1 MDSRFR
7 ENDGG
12 KQWSLTPLLMLA
24 ATALLLAGCDRS
36 GRAAPPSFGLV
47 FPPIEGD
54 LMTTSSPSLA
64 DLSGDGVP
72 DIVFG
77 TGVDRVVPAPSGG
90 RMLDSEPDVSGYV
103 VAVSGKS
110 NEILWQVPNPR
121 DAFTTPRFAR
131 LNGDDVP
138 DVVMGGREGV
148 LSAFSGVDG
157 ALLWRVTGDAV
168 AKTSFPLNFFTP
180 AAIDDANGDGVS
192 DLLVTYGGDDSAL
205 PRDPRGPGYLAVI
218 SGADGKVLAAG
229 KTPDGAE
236 TYSSPVVY
244 RRPDRTQWVVFGT
257 GGETLGGAA
266 YRAPVA
272 SLLDGTF
279 ATRAER
285 LVEPGKKGVIAPA
298 TLADL
303 TGDGELD
310 IIVSTF
316 GGRLVAVDGA
326 SGKALWQNAGE
337 GEETYQP
344 AAVVRIAP
352 DGRLGLFVSRGI
364 GAFPKYVGSVH
375 RLLSADDG
383 RVIYEHRDALYPGG
397 APLAIDLDADG
408 VDEPIFFTVRFPTG
422 HGGRIYILDVAS
434 DSVIAH
440 DVPTNL
446 WTTPVIADPRGKG
459 TLELIGLA
467 WSLRTD
473 ARSPAGASSP
483 GGFDVLGDP
492 GSGAPTWRDLRW
504 QLLRL
509 NLGGRT
515 PDSRSW
521 AAYMGTAADGQYT
534 PRAAGDHAR

>member
-1 MDSRFR
+1 V
-7 ENDGG
+7 
-12 KQWSLTPLLMLA
+12 
-24 ATALLLAGCDRS
+24 
-36 GRAAPPSFGLV
+36 APPSFGLV
-47 FPPIEGD
+47 FPPIEGE

-77 TGVDRVVPAPSGG
+77 TGVDRVIPNPAGG
-90 RMLDSEPDVSGYV
+90 RMLDKEPDISGYV
-103 VAVSGKS
+103 VAVSGAS

-131 LNGDDVP
+131 LNGDSVP

-148 LSAFSGVDG
+148 LSAFSGKDG
-157 ALLWRVTGDAV
+157 ALLWRTTGDAV

-180 AAIDDANGDGVS
+180 AVIDDANGDAVP
-192 DLLVTYGGDDSAL
+192 DLVVTYGGDDSAL
-205 PRDPRGPGYLAVI
+205 PRDPRSPGYVAVI
-218 SGADGKVLAAG
+218 SGADGKVLAVQ

-244 RRPDRTQWVVFGT
+244 RRADRTQWVVFGT
-257 GGETLGGAA
+257 GGETRGGAA

-272 SLLDGTF
+272 SLRDGSF
-279 ATRAER
+279 AARAER

-298 TLADL
+298 TLADI

-310 IIVSTF
+310 IIISAF

-326 SGKALWQNAGE
+326 SGKVLWTNVGE

-344 AAVVRIAP
+344 AAVVRIAQ
-352 DGRLGLFVSRGI
+352 GGQLGLFISRGI

-375 RLLSADDG
+375 RLLAAADG
-383 RVIYEHRDALYPGG
+383 RVLYEYKDAFYPAG
-397 APLAIDLDADG
+397 APLAVDLDDDG
-408 VDEPIFFTVRFPTG
+408 VDEPIFFTVRFPSA
-422 HGGRIYILDVAS
+422 HGGRIYVLDIAS
-434 DSVIAH
+434 DSLIAH

-446 WTTPVIADPRGKG
+446 WTTPVIADPRGTGK
-459 TLELIGLA
+459 LEMIGLA

-473 ARSPAGASSP
+473 PRQPAGASSP

-492 GSGAPTWRDLRW
+492 GKGAPTWRDLRW

-521 AAYMGTAADGQYT
+521 AAYMGTATDGQYT
-534 PRAAGDHAR
+534 SSAAGNDAK

>member
-1 MDSRFR
+1 MRRAGSPAR
-7 ENDGG
+7 G
-12 KQWSLTPLLMLA
+12 LLA
-24 ATALLLAGCDRS
+24 ATVVLLAGCDRP
-36 GRAAPPSFGLV
+36 GRVAPPSFGLV
-47 FPPIEGD
+47 FPPVEGE

-77 TGVDRVVPAPSGG
+77 TGVDRVIPAPSGG
-90 RMLDSEPDVSGYV
+90 RMLDKDPEISGYV
-103 VAVSGKS
+103 VAVSGA
-110 NEILWQVPNPR
+110 NDEILWQVPNPR

-131 LNGDDVP
+131 LNGDSVP

-148 LSAFSGVDG
+148 LSAFSGADG
-157 ALLWRVTGDAV
+157 ALLWRDTGDAV
-168 AKTSFPLNFFTP
+168 AATSFPLNFFTP
-180 AAIDDANGDGVS
+180 AVIDDANRDGVP
-192 DLLVTYGGDDSAL
+192 DLVVTYGGDDSAL

-218 SGADGKVLAAG
+218 SGADGKVLAVQ

-244 RRPDRTQWVVFGT
+244 RRADRTQWVVFGT

-272 SLLDGTF
+272 SLMDGTF
-279 ATRAER
+279 AARAER

-310 IIVSTF
+310 IIISAF
-316 GGRLVAVDGA
+316 DGRLVATDGA
-326 SGKALWQNAGE
+326 SGKVLWQNRGE

-344 AAVVRIAP
+344 AAVVRITP
-352 DGRLGLFVSRGI
+352 NGQLGLFISRGI

-375 RLLSADDG
+375 RLLSAEDG
-383 RVIYEHRDALYPGG
+383 RVLYEHRDALYPAG
-397 APLAIDLDADG
+397 APLAVDLDGDG
-408 VDEPIFFTVRFPTG
+408 VDEPIFFTVRFPSG
-422 HGGRIYILDVAS
+422 HGGRIYVLDVAS
-434 DSVIAH
+434 DSLIAH
-440 DVPTNL
+440 DVPTNI
-446 WTTPVIADPRGKG
+446 WTTPVIADPRGTG
-459 TLELIGLA
+459 TLEMIGLA
-467 WSLRTD
+467 WSLQTD
-473 ARSPAGASSP
+473 ARSPAGSSSP

-492 GSGAPTWRDLRW
+492 GKGAPTWRDLRW

-521 AAYMGTAADGQYT
+521 AAYMGTASDGQYT
-534 PRAAGDHAR
+534 PPAVGDDAK